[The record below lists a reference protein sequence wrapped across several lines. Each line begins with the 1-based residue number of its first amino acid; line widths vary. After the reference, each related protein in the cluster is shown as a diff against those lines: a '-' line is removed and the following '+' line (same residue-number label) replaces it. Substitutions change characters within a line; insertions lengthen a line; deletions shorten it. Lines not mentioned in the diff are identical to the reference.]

1 MNAIDRANKAK
12 AILEAP
18 GFNDAFLSVRGAI
31 IQRIEACSLTD
42 TATAEDL
49 RRCLKLL
56 RDVRINLETAVNS
69 GKLDEF
75 RLAQDEKRKGSRLR
89 NVFGMKS

>member
-1 MNAIDRANKAK
+1 MNAIDRAQKAK

-18 GFNDAFLSVRGAI
+18 GFNDAFASVRTAI

-42 TATAEDL
+42 TNTAEDL

-56 RDVRINLETAVNS
+56 KDVRLNMETAVNS

-75 RLAQDEKRKGSRLR
+75 RMAQDEKRKGSKLR
-89 NVFGMKS
+89 NIFGMKS